1 MPQWDDVMT
10 DNDKKLMGMGFDM
23 RKPTGFGENPALVII
38 DMNKGAV
45 GEDSPVYEQF
55 DRYPRTCGEYGW
67 RALPYIQRL
76 LAKARETKIP
86 VVYSRHVFR
95 ATHGLPRHD
104 DPSFAYSELSP
115 QSEIVDELAPDPGEL
130 MIEKTRAS
138 VFFST
143 PLLYVLMNQK
153 VDTLIITG
161 NSTSGCVRATVVD
174 ASYYSPAFKVV
185 MAEEAI
191 FDRIELS
198 HKAGLFDMQLKYADL
213 KTTDEIIAYLDQVQ
227 AIRAETATA

>member
-1 MPQWDDVMT
+1 
-10 DNDKKLMGMGFDM
+10 
-23 RKPTGFGENPALVII
+23 
-38 DMNKGAV
+38 
-45 GEDSPVYEQF
+45 
-55 DRYPRTCGEYGW
+55 
-67 RALPYIQRL
+67 
-76 LAKARETKIP
+76 
-86 VVYSRHVFR
+86 
-95 ATHGLPRHD
+95 
-104 DPSFAYSELSP
+104 
-115 QSEIVDELAPDPGEL
+115 

-213 KTTDEIIAYLDQVQ
+213 KTTDEIIAYLDQIQ

>member
-23 RKPTGFGENPALVII
+23 RKPTGFGENPALVVI

-104 DPSFAYSELSP
+104 DPEFAYSELSP
-115 QSEIVDELAPDPGEL
+115 PV
-130 MIEKTRAS
+130 
-138 VFFST
+138 
-143 PLLYVLMNQK
+143 
-153 VDTLIITG
+153 G
-161 NSTSGCVRATVVD
+161 NR
-174 ASYYSPAFKVV
+174 
-185 MAEEAI
+185 
-191 FDRIELS
+191 
-198 HKAGLFDMQLKYADL
+198 
-213 KTTDEIIAYLDQVQ
+213 
-227 AIRAETATA
+227 

>member
-1 MPQWDDVMT
+1 MPQWDDVLT
-10 DNDKKLMGMGFDM
+10 DNDRRLMGMGFDM
-23 RKPTGFGENPALVII
+23 RKPTGFGENPALVVI
-38 DMNKGAV
+38 DMNMGSV
-45 GEDSPVYEQF
+45 GEDRPVYEQF

-76 LAKARETKIP
+76 IEKARETKIP
-86 VVYSRHVFR
+86 IVYSRHVFR
-95 ATHGLPRHD
+95 AAHDLPRAD
-104 DPSFAYSELSP
+104 DPEFPFSELSP
-115 QSEIVDELAPDPGEL
+115 QSELVAEITPRPGEI

-143 PLLYVLMNQK
+143 PLLYLLMNKK
-153 VDTLIITG
+153 VDTLIIVG

-174 ASYYSPAFKVV
+174 ASYYSPMFKVV
-185 MAEEAI
+185 LAEEAI
-191 FDRIELS
+191 YDRIELS

-213 KTTDEIIAYLDQVQ
+213 KTTDEVITYLDQIQ

>member
-10 DNDKKLMGMGFDM
+10 DNDRTLMGMGFDM
-23 RKPTGFGENPALVII
+23 RKPTGFGENPALVVI
-38 DMNKGAV
+38 DMNMGAV
-45 GEDSPVYEQF
+45 GEDMPVYEQF

-76 LAKARETKIP
+76 IDKARATKIP
-86 VVYSRHVFR
+86 IVYSRHVFR
-95 ATHGLPRHD
+95 AGHGLARHD
-104 DPSFAYSELSP
+104 DPTFAYSELSP
-115 QSEIVDELAPDPGEL
+115 QSEIVPEIAPEPGEL

-143 PLLYVLMNQK
+143 PLLYVLMNKK
-153 VDTLIITG
+153 VDTLIIAG

-174 ASYYSPAFKVV
+174 ASYYSPMFKVV
-185 MAEEAI
+185 LAEEAI

-213 KTTDEIIAYLDQVQ
+213 KTTDEVITYLDQIQ